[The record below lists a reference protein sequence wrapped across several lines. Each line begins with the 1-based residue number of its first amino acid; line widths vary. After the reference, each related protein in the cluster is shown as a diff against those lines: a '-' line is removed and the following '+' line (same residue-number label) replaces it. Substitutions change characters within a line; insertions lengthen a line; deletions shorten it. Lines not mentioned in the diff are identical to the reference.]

1 MKKSVLILA
10 LALVQFGLWAQAPA
24 IQWQKALGG
33 TGYDSTYSIQP
44 TPDGGYIVA
53 GLTYS
58 TDGDVTGNHGN
69 NDAWVMKLS
78 ATGAVVWQKALGGTE
93 DDEANSIQPTADG
106 GYIVAGYTSSTNG
119 DVTANHGNNDAWV
132 LKLSATGTIVWQKTL
147 GGTSDDSANSIQPT
161 SDGGYIMA
169 GYTYSNNGD
178 VTGNHGGE
186 DAWVVKLSATGAL
199 VWQKTLGGTATDS
212 ANSIQPT
219 SDGGYIV
226 AVDTESTNGDVTGN
240 HGGKDAWVVKLSAT
254 GAIVWQKT
262 LGGTDSDTAG
272 SVQPTPDGGYI
283 LASLTQSTNG
293 DVTGNH
299 GVDDAWVVKLDAMG
313 IIVWQKALGGTESD
327 AALNIQPTLD
337 GGYILAGFTTS
348 NDGDVTGNHGNGDGW
363 VVKLGATGAVVWQKS
378 LGGTSF
384 DMALSIQPTTDSGCI
399 LAGFTSSTD
408 GDVTGNHGSTDAWVV
423 KLGPVL
429 STAAFEKTAVVVY
442 PNPTKDQIK
451 LQFSDQVTADK
462 IVITDLTGKVI
473 LEQISATNQVD
484 VSQIAN
490 GMYLL
495 QAISGQEKFQTKFI
509 KE

>member
-1 MKKSVLILA
+1 
-10 LALVQFGLWAQAPA
+10 
-24 IQWQKALGG
+24 
-33 TGYDSTYSIQP
+33 
-44 TPDGGYIVA
+44 
-53 GLTYS
+53 
-58 TDGDVTGNHGN
+58 
-69 NDAWVMKLS
+69 
-78 ATGAVVWQKALGGTE
+78 
-93 DDEANSIQPTADG
+93 
-106 GYIVAGYTSSTNG
+106 
-119 DVTANHGNNDAWV
+119 
-132 LKLSATGTIVWQKTL
+132 
-147 GGTSDDSANSIQPT
+147 
-161 SDGGYIMA
+161 
-169 GYTYSNNGD
+169 
-178 VTGNHGGE
+178 
-186 DAWVVKLSATGAL
+186 